1 MPFINK
7 PEDWFEGK
15 GLFYTELPL
24 RLLKVLNSEG
34 INTRYCQSTTG
45 DYKIQVTRQGDFLV
59 LLHFSKKLYGSRKK
73 GKFIV

>member
-1 MPFINK
+1 MPFIYK
-7 PEDWFEGK
+7 PVDWFEGK

-24 RLLKVLNSEG
+24 RLLNELNSEG

-45 DYKIQVTRQGDFLV
+45 DYKIQVKQRDFQT
-59 LLHFSKKLYGSRKK
+59 LLNFSNELYGKRKR